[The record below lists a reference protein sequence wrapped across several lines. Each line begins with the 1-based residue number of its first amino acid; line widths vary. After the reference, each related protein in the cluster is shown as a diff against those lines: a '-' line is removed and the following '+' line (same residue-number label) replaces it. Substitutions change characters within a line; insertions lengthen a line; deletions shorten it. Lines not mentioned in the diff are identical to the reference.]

1 MYIFKIWYLIHFMT
15 VYTDSLTNLK
25 NYGIDYFKIAVAIN
39 LSYNL
44 QSKVDAWFNDLAP
57 SIALN
62 KKFEQ
67 DQIDWDEFAHL
78 YEKEMVQIRAKSKI
92 RWIKQYSKNRDV
104 VLLCYESESD
114 PKCHRYGLKKLI
126 EN

>member
-1 MYIFKIWYLIHFMT
+1 MT
-15 VYTDSLTNLK
+15 VYTDSLANLK
-25 NYGIDYFKIAVAIN
+25 NYKIDYFKIAVAIN
-39 LSYNL
+39 LPYNL
-44 QSKVDAWFNDLAP
+44 QSKVDAWFTELAP

-67 DQIDWDEFAHL
+67 DQIDWKEFTSL
-78 YEKEMVQIRAKSKI
+78 YENEMNTNTAKSKI

-114 PKCHRYGLKKLI
+114 PKCHRHELKKLI

>member
-67 DQIDWDEFAHL
+67 E
-78 YEKEMVQIRAKSKI
+78 S
-92 RWIKQYSKNRDV
+92 NR
-104 VLLCYESESD
+104 L
-114 PKCHRYGLKKLI
+114 G
-126 EN
+126 